1 METFKHYIVSKVYL
15 CMMNV
20 KDSLLN
26 AAFELFLKYGIK
38 SVSMDDISR
47 KLGISKK
54 TIYGCIA
61 NKESLISDI
70 VENHLES
77 DEREILK
84 IQSRS
89 SDAIE
94 EMVNISQHILTFLCD
109 MTPSLVFDLKKYHP
123 ELWNRIEKQ
132 HFKFIENTIHNNLVR
147 GQKEGLYRTN
157 FDAKIV
163 SKLYV
168 VKSNCIV
175 DTDNFPVATFDRVT
189 LFKQLVSYHIHGIVS
204 PEGFQL
210 FQQKHKTF
218 FNL

>member
-1 METFKHYIVSKVYL
+1 
-15 CMMNV
+15 MMNI
-20 KDSLLN
+20 KDTLFK

-47 KLGISKK
+47 KLGVSKK
-54 TIYGCIA
+54 TIYACVE

-70 VENHLES
+70 VDNHIATDELE
-77 DEREILK
+77 IIK
-84 IQSRS
+84 ITNNSI
-89 SDAIE
+89 DAID
-94 EMVNISQHILTFLCD
+94 EMVNISQHVLTFLCD

-123 ELWNRIEKQ
+123 ELWNKIEKQ
-132 HFKFIENTIHNNLVR
+132 HFKFIEHTIYNNLVR
-147 GQKEGLYRTN
+147 GQQEGMYRTN

-168 VKSNCIV
+168 AKSNCIV
-175 DTDNFPVATFDRVT
+175 DTDNFPIATYNRVT
-189 LFKQLVSYHIHGIVS
+189 LFKEMISYHLHGVVS

>member
-1 METFKHYIVSKVYL
+1 
-15 CMMNV
+15 MNL
-20 KDSLLN
+20 KDTLFS

-54 TIYGCIA
+54 TIYTYVA
-61 NKESLISDI
+61 NKESLISHI
-70 VENHLES
+70 VEKHIAS
-77 DEREILK
+77 DEKEIVK
-84 IQSRS
+84 IVTKSV
-89 SDAIE
+89 DAID
-94 EMVNISQHILTFLCD
+94 EMVNISQHVITFLGD

-123 ELWNRIEKQ
+123 ELWDKIEKQ
-132 HFKFIENTIHNNLVR
+132 HFQFIENTIHQNLLR
-147 GQKEGLYRTN
+147 GQKEGLYRSN
-157 FDAKIV
+157 FDPKIV

-168 VKSNCIV
+168 VKSNCVV
-175 DTDNFPVATFDRVT
+175 DADNFPIATYNRVT

-204 PEGFQL
+204 PTGFQL

>member
-1 METFKHYIVSKVYL
+1 
-15 CMMNV
+15 MMNL
-20 KDSLLN
+20 KDTLFT

-54 TIYGCIA
+54 TIYTFVA
-61 NKESLISDI
+61 NKESLISNVLDK
-70 VENHLES
+70 HLES
-77 DEREILK
+77 DEEEILK
-84 IQSRS
+84 ITNKSI
-89 SDAIE
+89 DAID

-123 ELWNRIEKQ
+123 ELWAKVEKQ
-132 HFKFIENTIHNNLVR
+132 HFTFIENTIHNNLVR
-147 GQKEGLYRTN
+147 GQKEGLYRKN

-168 VKSNCIV
+168 AKSNCIV
-175 DTDNFPVATFDRVT
+175 DTDNFPIANYNRVN
-189 LFKQLVSYHIHGIVS
+189 LFKEMISYHLHGVVS

>member
-1 METFKHYIVSKVYL
+1 MKVQDVL
-15 CMMNV
+15 F
-20 KDSLLN
+20 S

-54 TIYGCIA
+54 TIYTYVA
-61 NKESLISDI
+61 NKESLICNI
-70 VENHLES
+70 VEKHIEE
-77 DEREILK
+77 DEKEIIK
-84 IQSRS
+84 ITGKSI
-89 SDAIE
+89 DAID
-94 EMVNISQHILTFLCD
+94 EMVNISQHVLTFLCD

-123 ELWNRIEKQ
+123 ELWHKIEKQ
-132 HFKFIENTIHNNLVR
+132 HFLFIENTIHNNLIR

-168 VKSNCIV
+168 IKSNCIV
-175 DTDNFPVATFDRVT
+175 DVDNFPIAIYDRVN